1 MIQNCEHLNII
12 RVKNK
17 LNDGIQNLHL
27 NVMFGR
33 YGSLIIGEIQI
44 KIGKKPIHY
53 YAHHFLYE
61 LMRCDSQDQ
70 FR

>member
-1 MIQNCEHLNII
+1 MIQNCDYLHII

-17 LNDGIQNLHL
+17 LNDGIQNIHL
-27 NVMFGR
+27 NVM
-33 YGSLIIGEIQI
+33 YGLKGIINGEIQI
-44 KIGKKPIHY
+44 KIGKRPIHY

-61 LMRCDSQDQ
+61 LMRCNSVDQ